1 MAYAILAQ
9 LPPQYGLY
17 TSFVGV
23 ILYWAFATSK
33 DITIGT
39 VAVMSTLVGNI
50 IVRIR
55 LDHPEFSPDQIARAL
70 AVVAGSVLLFIGLT
84 RLGWVVEFIPLVA
97 ISSFMTGAA
106 INIAVGQVPGL
117 LGISGINTR
126 ESTYKVVIN
135 TLKALPNAKLDSA
148 MGVSAL
154 VMLYII
160 RSFCNFMA
168 ERQPTKKKMWFFI
181 GTLRMAFVIVLYI
194 LISFLVNRTVTDAS
208 KAAFKILGPVPSGK
222 FLSLPNTMKQRI
234 S

>member
-1 MAYAILAQ
+1 MAYAILAG
-9 LPPQYGLY
+9 LPAQYGLY

-23 ILYWAFATSK
+23 LLYWAFATSK

-50 IVRIR
+50 IARIR
-55 LDHPEFSPDQIARAL
+55 VDHPEFSPDQIARAL
-70 AVVAGSVLLFIGLT
+70 AVIAGSVLLFIGLT
-84 RLGWVVEFIPLVA
+84 RLGWMVEFIPLVA

-106 INIAVGQVPGL
+106 INIAAGQVPAL
-117 LGISGINTR
+117 LGITGINTR
-126 ESTYKVVIN
+126 ESTYKVIIN
-135 TLKALPNAKLDSA
+135 TLKALPSAKLDAA

-160 RSFCNFMA
+160 KYFCNFMA
-168 ERQPTKKKMWFFI
+168 TRQPNKKKLWFFL

-194 LISFLVNRTVTDAS
+194 LISFLVNRTVTDAT

-222 FLSLPNTMKQRI
+222 SRPASYTMDSI